1 MTSDYQ
7 AKEGGC
13 PANTS
18 SLKCPYKKQ
27 RVGENAAA
35 FGWAVTSDKRD
46 RPCALLI
53 GACISLWEPRYYY
66 CGHPLPCSSVYRG
79 RPK

>member
-1 MTSDYQ
+1 MTSGYQ

-27 RVGENAAA
+27 RVGEISLG
-35 FGWAVTSDKRD
+35 FGWAVTSDERD
-46 RPCALLI
+46 RACALLI
-53 GACISLWEPRYYY
+53 RARIPLWEPRYCY
-66 CGHPLPCSSVYRG
+66 CGHPLPCSSFYRG